1 MEIEVVYLA
10 PNTAVAGMVAELLEN
25 EEIPVILRPAD
36 IPHKVATGMVE
47 ILTAKEKA
55 KEARQIVESYVDSF

>member
-10 PNTAVAGMVAELLEN
+10 PNSAVAGMVAELLEN

-36 IPHKVATGMVE
+36 IPHKGPTGMVE
-47 ILTAKEKA
+47 ILTAKDKA
-55 KEARQIVESYVDSF
+55 RKARKIAESFVDSF